1 MIHKAKKHAK
11 KHGWWLILLA
21 LGCALL
27 VWGPT
32 VYAKLSTHGERYN
45 LGETP
50 ISKVPKRHVGLVFGA
65 GLFQDKYPTP
75 YLRWRIETAV
85 QLYKAKKV
93 DKLVMTGDNGTK
105 VHNEP
110 KIMRDR
116 AILLGVPAKDIVLDY
131 AGFNTY
137 DSCYRAHAI
146 FKIDSATV
154 VTQGYHLPRAIMAC
168 RAVGIDTIGVAAEHS
183 GRDYTASYII
193 REWVAT
199 DKVAFQ
205 AVFKPNPQALGR
217 AEPIDQ

>member
-1 MIHKAKKHAK
+1 MIRKAKTHAQK
-11 KHGWWLILLA
+11 YKWVLFGLA

-27 VWGPT
+27 LWGPST
-32 VYAKLSTHGERYN
+32 YAKLSTHGERYN
-45 LGETP
+45 LAQTP
-50 ISKVPKRHVGLVFGA
+50 AKDIPKKHVALVFGA

-85 QLYKAKKV
+85 ELYKAGRV
-93 DKLVMTGDNGTK
+93 DKLLMTGDNGTK
-105 VHNEP
+105 SHNEP

-116 AILLGVPAKDIVLDY
+116 AIALGVPAKDIVADY

-146 FKIDSATV
+146 FKVTSATV
-154 VTQGYHLPRAIMAC
+154 ITQGYHLPRAIMAC
-168 RAVGIDTIGVAAEHS
+168 QGVGISTIGVAAEHQ
-183 GRDYTASYII
+183 GRDFTASYIM

-205 AVFKPNPQALGR
+205 VVFKPQPTALGR
-217 AEPIDQ
+217 SLPID